1 MAGAAASSGS
11 SGGGRSFARGSDEL
25 LVGINVTPL
34 VDVVLVLLVVL
45 MVTASYVVSHSLP
58 LDLPKA
64 KTGAAQSGILH
75 VSIEKDGR
83 VHLDDREVSDA
94 ELRQA
99 AQGALR
105 EDPASRALIAAD
117 GSTQH
122 RAVVHVVDVLRESG
136 VDHFAIN
143 VRQADGAPL
152 E

>member
-1 MAGAAASSGS
+1 MAGAAQSSSGP
-11 SGGGRSFARGSDEL
+11 GGRSFARGGDEL

-64 KTGAAQSGILH
+64 KSGAAQSGVLH

-83 VHLDDREVSDA
+83 VHLDDRSVSDA
-94 ELRQA
+94 ELRA
-99 AQGALR
+99 AARSAVGR
-105 EDPASRALIAAD
+105 DTESRALIAAD

-122 RAVVHVVDVLRESG
+122 RDVVHVVDLLRESG

-143 VRQADGAPL
+143 VRQVDGAPH

>member
-1 MAGAAASSGS
+1 MAGATASNG
-11 SGGGRSFARGSDEL
+11 SGGGRAFARGGDEL

-45 MVTASYVVSHSLP
+45 MVTASYVVTHSLP

-64 KTGAAQSGILH
+64 KSGTAQSGILH

-83 VHLDDREVSDA
+83 VHLEDRLVSDA
-94 ELRQA
+94 ELRAA
-99 AQGALR
+99 AQRAVS
-105 EDPASRALIAAD
+105 EDSESRALIAAD

-122 RAVVHVVDVLRESG
+122 RSVVHVVDLLRESG

-143 VRQADGAPL
+143 VRQADGAPH